1 MRQLKIEKSI
11 TNRSAISFNKYLFDV
26 SQIEMITPQEE
37 FELAGKIR
45 EGDQKALDKL
55 VQSNLRFVISVAKQ
69 YQNFGV
75 NLQDLVNEG
84 NIGLIKAAQKFDETR
99 GFKFISYAV
108 WWIRQMIQK
117 AINEQGKIVRIPS
130 NKSGLLMRISKAEDE
145 FLQKNE
151 RLPDPEELAQML
163 EVSEKEI
170 KDTYTSK
177 FTTYDLDAPIT
188 DDDSTTR
195 IEKFQNNEGSLTEER
210 LNDLS
215 LNIDVERMLDKLS
228 LRERKIVQD
237 YYGIGVSR
245 SKTIAEISSDLGM
258 SRESIRKL
266 RNKAISKMK
275 TGNVDHLMDY
285 IAN

>member
-37 FELAGKIR
+37 FDLAARIR
-45 EGDQKALDKL
+45 EGDTKALDKL
-55 VQSNLRFVISVAKQ
+55 VKSNLRFVISVAKQ

-75 NLQDLVNEG
+75 NIQDLVNEG

-117 AINEQGKIVRIPS
+117 AINDQGKIVRLPS
-130 NKSGLLMRISKAEDE
+130 NKSGLLMRINKAEDT
-145 FLQKNE
+145 FMQKNE
-151 RLPDPEELAQML
+151 RLPDAEELAEIL

-177 FTTYDLDAPIT
+177 FSQYELDAPLT
-188 DDDSTTR
+188 EDDATTR
-195 IEKFQNNEGSLTEER
+195 MEKFDSSEPSLTEE
-210 LNDLS
+210 S
-215 LNIDVERMLDKLS
+215 LTNASLKVDITRMLDKLTP
-228 LRERKIVQD
+228 REQKIIQD
-237 YYGIGVSR
+237 YYGIGVRR
-245 SKTIAEISSDLGM
+245 SKTIAEISSEIGM
-258 SRESIRKL
+258 SRESIRKI
-266 RNKAISKMK
+266 RNKAISRLK
-275 TGNVDHLMDY
+275 TNDIEHLKEY
-285 IAN
+285 FG

>member
-11 TNRSAISFNKYLFDV
+11 TNRSALSFNNYLFDV
-26 SQIEMITPQEE
+26 SQIELITPQEE

-45 EGDQKALDKL
+45 EGDENALNRLVKA
-55 VQSNLRFVISVAKQ
+55 NLRFVISVAKQ

-117 AINEQGKIVRIPS
+117 AINDQGKIVRIPS
-130 NKSGLLMRISKAEDE
+130 NKSGLMMRISKAEDA

-151 RLPDPEELAQML
+151 RFPDAEELAKIL
-163 EVSEKEI
+163 DVSEKEI
-170 KDTYTSK
+170 NDTYRSK
-177 FTTYDLDAPIT
+177 YSVYDFDAPIN
-188 DDDSTTR
+188 DEDATTR
-195 IEKFQNNEGSLTEER
+195 IEKFESKTSSLTEEELTASSLKIDITR
-210 LNDLS
+210 LLS
-215 LNIDVERMLDKLS
+215 KLTP
-228 LRERKIVQD
+228 REQQIVSD
-237 YYGIGVSR
+237 YYGIGRGR
-245 SKTIAEISSDLGM
+245 SKTIAEISSDIGV

-266 RNKAISKMK
+266 RNKALSKLK
-275 TGNVDHLMDY
+275 VSNLQHLKEY
-285 IAN
+285 L

>member
-45 EGDQKALDKL
+45 EGDQRALDKL

-195 IEKFQNNEGSLTEER
+195 IEKFQNNEGSLTEDR

>member
-11 TNRSAISFNKYLFDV
+11 TNRSALSFNKYLFDV
-26 SQIEMITPQEE
+26 SQIELISPQEE

-45 EGDQKALDKL
+45 NGDEQALNRL
-55 VQSNLRFVISVAKQ
+55 VKSNLRFVISVAKQ

-130 NKSGLLMRISKAEDE
+130 NKSGLLLRINKAEDA
-145 FLQKNE
+145 FMQKNE
-151 RLPDPEELAQML
+151 RMPDAEELAALL

-170 KDTYTSK
+170 KETFASK
-177 FTTYDLDAPIT
+177 FSQYDFDAPINDEDGT
-188 DDDSTTR
+188 AR
-195 IEKFQNNEGSLTEER
+195 IEKFQNNESSLTEES
-210 LNDLS
+210 LS
-215 LNIDVERMLDKLS
+215 NTSLKIDVNRLITKLS
-228 LRERKIVQD
+228 TREQKIIVD
-237 YYGIGVSR
+237 YYGIGNAR
-245 SKTIAEISSDLGM
+245 SKTIAEISQEIGM

-266 RNKAISKMK
+266 RNKAIGKLKGS
-275 TGNVDHLMDY
+275 NLQHLKEY
-285 IAN
+285 L

>member
-26 SQIEMITPQEE
+26 SQIEMISPQEE

-45 EGDQKALDKL
+45 EGDQVALDKL
-55 VQSNLRFVISVAKQ
+55 VRSNLRFVISVAKQ

-130 NKSGLLMRISKAEDE
+130 NKSGLLMRISKAEDA
-145 FLQKNE
+145 FLQRNE
-151 RLPDPEELAQML
+151 RLPDAEELAKML
-163 EVSEKEI
+163 EVTEKEI
-170 KDTYTSK
+170 KDTYSSK
-177 FTTYDLDAPIT
+177 YTKYDLDAPIT
-188 DDDSTTR
+188 DSDNTTR
-195 IEKFQNNEGSLTEER
+195 MEKFHNKEKSSTEDALNN
-210 LNDLS
+210 NS
-215 LNIDVERMLDKLS
+215 LNIDIERMLGKLS
-228 LRERKIVQD
+228 PRERKIVQD
-237 YYGIGVSR
+237 YYGVGVSR
-245 SKTIAEISSDLGM
+245 SKTIAEISADLGM

-266 RNKAISKMK
+266 RNKAIVKLKS
-275 TGNVDHLMDY
+275 GNVEHMLDY
-285 IAN
+285 I

>member
-26 SQIEMITPQEE
+26 SQIEMISPQEE

-130 NKSGLLMRISKAEDE
+130 NKSGLMMRIAKAEDE

-151 RLPDPEELAQML
+151 RLPDAEELAAML

-177 FTTYDLDAPIT
+177 FTQYDLDAPIT
-188 DDDSTTR
+188 DDDNTTR
-195 IEKFQNNEGSLTEER
+195 IEKFHSGDQSLTEEQ
-210 LNDLS
+210 LNENS
-215 LNIDVERMLDKLS
+215 LNIDVSRMLDKLS
-228 LRERKIVQD
+228 PRERKIVQD
-237 YYGIGVSR
+237 YYGVGVGR
-245 SKTIAEISSDLGM
+245 SKTIAEISADLGM

-266 RNKAISKMK
+266 RNKAIRKLQ
-275 TGNVDHLMDY
+275 TGNVNHLMDY
-285 IAN
+285 MSN